1 MRRTINE
8 AFGGKVRE
16 FIMGGAAVNPDVE
29 DFFKRIGLHYTV
41 GYGMT
46 EAAPP
51 LAYSPW
57 RTFAPH
63 SCGRAMDFVKL
74 RIASENPETEVGEIQ
89 VKGVS
94 LFSGYF
100 KNERATKAALSD
112 DGWFNTGDLGL
123 IDKDG
128 NVYIKGRSKSML
140 LSSNGQNIYPEE
152 IECVINNLDYVTESL
167 VVSRDSKLVALVQL
181 DENRI
186 KNEGVNQDLI
196 ANGIKLEVNSKV
208 PGYSRLFKVEIMSE
222 PFQKTPKLIVKRF
235 MYR

>member
-1 MRRTINE
+1 M
-8 AFGGKVRE
+8 
-16 FIMGGAAVNPDVE
+16 
-29 DFFKRIGLHYTV
+29 
-41 GYGMT
+41 
-46 EAAPP
+46 
-51 LAYSPW
+51 
-57 RTFAPH
+57 
-63 SCGRAMDFVKL
+63 
-74 RIASENPETEVGEIQ
+74 
-89 VKGVS
+89 KGVS

-100 KNERATKAALSD
+100 KNERATKAAFTD

-140 LSSNGQNIYPEE
+140 LSSNGQSIYPEE
-152 IECVINNLDYVTESL
+152 IECVINSLDYVTESL

-222 PFQKTPKLIVKRF
+222 PFQKTPKLTIKRF
-235 MYR
+235 LYR

>member
-1 MRRTINE
+1 
-8 AFGGKVRE
+8 
-16 FIMGGAAVNPDVE
+16 MGGAAVNPEVE

-46 EAAPP
+46 EAAPL

-57 RTFAPH
+57 STFAPH

-74 RIASENPETEVGEIQ
+74 RIDSENPEAVVGEIQ
-89 VKGVS
+89 AKGVN

-100 KNERATKAALSD
+100 KNERATKAAFTD

-123 IDKDG
+123 IDRKG

-152 IECVINNLDYVTESL
+152 IECVINSFSYVAESL
-167 VVSRDSKLVALVQL
+167 VVSRESKLVALVQL
-181 DENRI
+181 DEKLV
-186 KNEGVNQDLI
+186 KNDGADPEQI
-196 ANGIKLEVNSKV
+196 ANEIKVEVNSKV

-222 PFQKTPKLIVKRF
+222 PFQKTPKLTIKRF